1 MTISSDRNGIEAGS
15 WQPLITHIW
24 VVVVELVS
32 FSSSSDLKEILN
44 KFETQYYLAGSAGNL
59 L

>member
-32 FSSSSDLKEILN
+32 SSSDLKEILN
-44 KFETQYYLAGSAGNL
+44 KFETLAGRTGNL

>member
-32 FSSSSDLKEILN
+32 SSSDLKEILN
-44 KFETQYYLAGSAGNL
+44 KFETQYYLAGRTGNL